1 MKNTFNLRKFLTEN
15 KAPLINEFQGS
26 GKIGKLKPMS
36 ARELSLLIDELD
48 KSGLH
53 IEDRPTSD
61 IGEFTKTYRQYTIR
75 LNGPDDNNGAFTIY
89 DYKLGFDPN
98 AYGRSNDEV
107 EFHVGGAGRS
117 SINNAKVEL
126 GDLFIPDA
134 RNISEEEEDRED
146 MNEPTELEK
155 LIQKSE
161 KTRKEMEDASKA
173 KNETAPGYLH
183 DCAAHVVHETY
194 GYGICLEGRHTLVET
209 SKGRA
214 KVTHYDV
221 FFKNGSKIVE
231 NIPVED
237 LVIESIEEHHHGKR
251 KK

>member
-1 MKNTFNLRKFLTEN
+1 MKNTFDLRKFLTES
-15 KAPLINEFQGS
+15 KTPLINEFQGS
-26 GKIGKLKPMS
+26 SRIGTLKPMS
-36 ARELSLLIDELD
+36 AKELSNLIDKLEN
-48 KSGLH
+48 SGLH
-53 IEDRPTSD
+53 IEDRQRGDEDEYS
-61 IGEFTKTYRQYTIR
+61 KTYRQYTIR
-75 LNGPDDNNGAFTIY
+75 LNSPDDNNGAFTIY
-89 DYKLGFDPN
+89 DYKLDFNPN
-98 AYGRSNDEV
+98 DEDHSNDEV
-107 EFHVGGAGRS
+107 TFHVGGAGRS
-117 SINNAKVEL
+117 SINSAKVEL
-126 GDLFIPDA
+126 GNLFIPDA

-146 MNEPTELEK
+146 MNDPTELDN
-155 LIQKSE
+155 LIKRAE
-161 KTRKEMEDASKA
+161 ETRKEMEDAS
-173 KNETAPGYLH
+173 NEIEETAPGYLH

-194 GYGICLEGRHTLVET
+194 GYGLCLEGRHTLVET